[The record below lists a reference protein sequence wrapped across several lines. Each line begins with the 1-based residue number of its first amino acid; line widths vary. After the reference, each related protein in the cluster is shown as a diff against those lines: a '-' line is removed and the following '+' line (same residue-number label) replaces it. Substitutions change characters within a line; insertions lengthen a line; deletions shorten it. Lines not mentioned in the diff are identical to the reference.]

1 MSAPTDQAEVAGTTR
16 RDPDATRQRV
26 LDVTID
32 LLEEAGEGQVRIAD
46 VSARADV
53 SVGAIYHH
61 FRDREHL
68 VASARAEQFRR
79 RAALDVTAFEHL
91 TSGITELDEHLAT
104 VAAVLRGM
112 ADAQRRT
119 VRWDRLSALA
129 ATRYDPE
136 VAIEVGEVQ
145 HQLTLALTGWIQ
157 RSQAR
162 GWVTGGVDAAA
173 LAVLLQ
179 AALVGMVVVDV
190 DQARPVTHEAVIEV
204 ILLMLG
210 TLVGA
215 RSTP

>member
-1 MSAPTDQAEVAGTTR
+1 MSAPTDQAEVGGTTR

-26 LDVTID
+26 LDVTIE
-32 LLEEAGEGQVRIAD
+32 LLEAAGEGQVRIAD

-79 RAALDVTAFEHL
+79 RATLDVAAFEHA
-91 TSGITELDEHLAT
+91 TSGIADLDQHLAT

-112 ADAQRRT
+112 ADADRRT

-136 VAIEVGEVQ
+136 VATEVGEVQ
-145 HQLTLALTGWIQ
+145 HQLTAALTGWIQ
-157 RSQAR
+157 RSQSR
-162 GWVTGGVDAAA
+162 GWLASDLDAAT

-190 DQARPVTHEAVIEV
+190 DEARPVTHEAVVEL
-204 ILLMLG
+204 ILRMLG
-210 TLVGA
+210 TLVA
-215 RSTP
+215 RTS